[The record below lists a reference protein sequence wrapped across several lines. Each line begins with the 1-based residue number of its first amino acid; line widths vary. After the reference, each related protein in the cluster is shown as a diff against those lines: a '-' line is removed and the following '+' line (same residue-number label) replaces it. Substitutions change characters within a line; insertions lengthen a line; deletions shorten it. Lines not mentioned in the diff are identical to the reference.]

1 MLRIWCLQMQGVG
14 MDLSDPFE
22 QFRKNKS
29 YTFNRRTSSGKL
41 QNRIARYLNSHLNGN
56 INLSLLCLFCSHKV
70 MTIMRYSHANLFT
83 IDEHIFNVHTAWLTS
98 LKGGAECLTHADEVL
113 RVSGVEVG
121 I

>member
-1 MLRIWCLQMQGVG
+1 

-41 QNRIARYLNSHLNGN
+41 QDRIARYLNSHLNGI

-83 IDEHIFNVHTAWLTS
+83 IDEHIFNVHTAWLTCTS
-98 LKGGAECLTHADEVL
+98 MSHHHVL
-113 RVSGVEVG
+113 
-121 I
+121 

>member
-1 MLRIWCLQMQGVG
+1 

-56 INLSLLCLFCSHKV
+56 INLSLLCLFCSRKV

-83 IDEHIFNVHTAWLTS
+83 IDEHIFNVHTAWLTCTS
-98 LKGGAECLTHADEVL
+98 MSHHHVPLPPINGAFLKLSCT
-113 RVSGVEVG
+113 VSTEYTY
-121 I
+121 IALLYL